1 MVLPHLSIPAT
12 ARLMRQAGALSL
24 TPLIVAVAAIVVLQ
38 ITLWCVPTHAGEV
51 RVVNPGFEIDDNF
64 DGVPDGWQ
72 VYARPIYDTVKLNTH
87 SGDRCAKVSIHNA
100 YGQLLSII
108 PGLHYTCGVWGKGD
122 TAWWGIGS
130 LAAVWLY
137 NSDVV
142 GFSRETYALEPEYLL
157 RFGSL
162 LAPLNATAANF
173 LPLSAYG
180 DSWLW
185 VDDFLL
191 YDELLHNPDF
201 ETPANGQPASWQAI
215 QSPVYDSSGLNAHSG
230 LSAVWVNAENYLF
243 QDFAVAPTKTYEL
256 HFWGRSDTGI
266 QEEVLRIAWFDRAVE
281 WIGTTELNFVTDLE
295 YTPYTLS
302 FQAVENAVLGRIL
315 LQTSSQ
321 YGLWLDDVNM
331 FWHLATPSTF
341 SPNNDEVFD
350 TVRIIYALNTPAQV
364 TLSISHATLGHV
376 RTLFFNN
383 QQASGAHVSDWA
395 GQNDYGEP
403 VPNGTYTYELLLSAP
418 EFGDVSVSG
427 SIELDASTLYPPP
440 SHPQYSFIARG
451 VWVYGGGQFADAN
464 YDEVFSTVHANGF
477 NAATLNWIPDDRF
490 IDALEAAERWGIRV
504 ILHPAALT
512 AAVDEAVGYASLHE
526 TTIHETIRL
535 LKDTVGN
542 YDALLGYYVKDEPGL
557 GQADNVRIINRMLTL
572 EDPEHPG
579 FSAFAR
585 TDYIADLMDIIDPAA
600 CLFDYYPLN
609 IYAEIHPASFRYY
622 IARVD
627 EVAQLAAANR
637 VPFWMIVQGC
647 GITRDLRLPT
657 PEELRC
663 MALLALA
670 HGAKGIFYFGYQTS
684 GVIKGLLTLDSEP
697 TERMEA
703 AARLNEDIRQLEPIL
718 LDLTRVENQAS
729 VTGSHVVQTLVDS
742 TGNLY
747 IFLVN
752 TDCLHRTFPQVTV
765 TQRDIIHVRDLLQNR
780 LIPFQATDSSI
791 IFDYELSPGDG
802 RLIALE

>member
-1 MVLPHLSIPAT
+1 MSVPIVLPHLSIPAK
-12 ARLMRQAGALSL
+12 ARFMRQVVNCA
-24 TPLIVAVAAIVVLQ
+24 AVATIVVLQ
-38 ITLWCVPTHAGEV
+38 IAFWCVPTHAGEI
-51 RVVNPGFEIDDNF
+51 RVTNPGFEIDENF

-72 VYARPIYDTVKLNTH
+72 VYARPIYDTIELNTH

-100 YGQLLSII
+100 YGQLLNII
-108 PGLHYTCGVWGKGD
+108 PGLHYTCGVWGKSD
-122 TAWWGIGS
+122 TAWWGMGS

-137 NSDVV
+137 NGDVV
-142 GFSRETYALEPEYLL
+142 DFSRETYALGTEYLL
-157 RFGSL
+157 RFASL

-173 LPLSAYG
+173 LPTSAYG

-185 VDDFLL
+185 VDDFML

-230 LSAVWVNAENYLF
+230 LSAVWVDAENYLF
-243 QDFAVAPTKTYEL
+243 QDFAVAPTKTYHL
-256 HFWGRSDTGI
+256 NFWARSDTGI
-266 QEEVLRIAWFDRAVE
+266 QEEMLRIAWFDRAVE
-281 WIGTTELNFVTDLE
+281 WIGTTELNFATDLE

-315 LQTSSQ
+315 LQSSSQ
-321 YGLWLDDVNM
+321 YGLWLDDVNV

-350 TVRIIYALNTPAQV
+350 TARIVYALNTPAQV

-376 RTLFFNN
+376 RTLILNN
-383 QQASGAHVSDWA
+383 QQPSGVHVSDWA

-418 EFGDVSVSG
+418 ELGDVSLRG

-440 SHPQYSFIARG
+440 SHPQSSFFARG
-451 VWVYGGGQFADAN
+451 VWIYSGGPFADFN
-464 YDEVFSTVHANGF
+464 YDEVFSTLHANGF
-477 NAATLNWIPDDRF
+477 NTAVLNWIPDDRF
-490 IDALEAAERWGIRV
+490 IDALEAAETWGIQV

-512 AAVDEAVGYASLHE
+512 VAIDEALGYASLPEE
-526 TTIHETIRL
+526 TVRETLRV
-535 LKDTVGN
+535 LKATVGD
-542 YDALLGYYVKDEPGL
+542 YHSLLGYYLKDEPAL
-557 GQADNVRIINRMLTL
+557 KHADNVRIMNRMLAL

-579 FSAFAR
+579 FCAFAR
-585 TDYIADLMDIIDPAA
+585 TDYIADLMDTIDPAV

-609 IYAEIHPASFRYY
+609 IYTEIHPASFSDY

-627 EVAQLAAANR
+627 EAARLAAANR
-637 VPFWMIVQGC
+637 VPFWMIAQGC
-647 GITRDLRLPT
+647 GITRNLRLLT
-657 PEELRC
+657 PEEQRC

-670 HGAKGIFYFGYQTS
+670 HGAKGIFYFMYQTS
-684 GVIKGLLTLDSEP
+684 GAVKGLLTLDNAP
-697 TERMEA
+697 TARMEA
-703 AARLNEDIRQLEPIL
+703 AARLNEDIKQLEPIL

-752 TDCLHRTFPQVTV
+752 TDCLNRTFPQVTV
-765 TQRDIIHVRDLLQNR
+765 TQRGIVHVRDFLQNR
-780 LIPFQATDSSI
+780 LIPFQATDSGI
-791 IFDYELSPGDG
+791 IFDYELPPGDG